1 MLELL
6 KNIYL
11 TNRFFWSFGG
21 LILLFCLSFA
31 LPFLF
36 PIAQT
41 LLVLGLIITVLDT
54 SLLFNK
60 KVKITSQRQLPKL
73 LSLGDSNKVVLQIE
87 NPSNL
92 TVKAT
97 IIEELPAQF
106 QKRNFEIVQNLVGG
120 AAETVQ
126 YELTPVVRGE
136 YEFGYTNIFLETFLG
151 FIKRKISGS
160 EKVVIPVYPSIIQ
173 MKEMQLKASSRLSYQ
188 EGIKKVR
195 RLGHS
200 YEFEQIKNYVRGD
213 DYRSINWKASS
224 RKGTLMVNQY
234 EDERAQQIYSIIDKS
249 RNMKMPFR
257 GMSLMDYAVNTS
269 LAISNI
275 ILKKH
280 DRAGLITFSDKI
292 GTVIKADRKPTQLN
306 KILSALYKEK
316 SGQLEADYELLYYA
330 ARKLITSRSLLL
342 LYTNFESKYS
352 LERVLPLL
360 RKVSKFH
367 LLVVVIFENTEIKS
381 FVEEKVSDTEGIYYQ
396 TIARK
401 FLNEKEQ
408 MIQILNQYGIQS
420 ILTKPEDL
428 SVNTINKYMGLK
440 SRGLI

>member
-1 MLELL
+1 ML
-6 KNIYL
+6 NIINNTYL

-21 LILLFCLSFA
+21 LILLFFLSFA

-36 PIAQT
+36 PVAQT
-41 LLVLGLIITVLDT
+41 LLVLGLIIALLDV

-60 KVKITSQRQLPKL
+60 KVRISCQRKLPKL
-73 LSLGDSNKVVLQIE
+73 LSLGDANKITLQVE

-92 TVKAT
+92 AVKAT

-106 QKRNFEIVQNLVGG
+106 QKRDFEIFQHLAGG
-120 AAETVQ
+120 AVETIQ
-126 YELTPVVRGE
+126 YELTPITRGE
-136 YEFGYTNIFLETFLG
+136 YEFGFTNIFLETFIG
-151 FIKRKISGS
+151 FIKRKVKGS
-160 EKVVIPVYPSIIQ
+160 EQTMIPVYPSIIQ
-173 MKEMQLKASSRLSYQ
+173 MKEMQLRASSRLSYQ

-224 RKGTLMVNQY
+224 RKGVLMVNQY
-234 EDERAQQIYSIIDKS
+234 EDERAQQVYSIIDKS
-249 RNMKMPFR
+249 RNMKMPFQ

-306 KILSALYKEK
+306 KILKALYNEK

-330 ARKLITSRSLLL
+330 SRKLITSRSLLL

-367 LLVVVIFENTEIKS
+367 LLVVVIFENTEIKN
-381 FVEEKVSDTEGIYYQ
+381 FVETKVADTEGIYYQ

-408 MIQILNQYGIQS
+408 MVQILKQYGIQS

-428 SVNTINKYMGLK
+428 SVNTINKYMALK

>member
-1 MLELL
+1 ML
-6 KNIYL
+6 NIINNTFL

-21 LILLFCLSFA
+21 LVLLFCLSFA

-36 PIAQT
+36 PVAQT
-41 LLVLGLIITVLDT
+41 LLVLGVIISLLDV

-60 KVKITSQRQLPKL
+60 KVSVSCQRKLPKL
-73 LSLGDSNKVVLQIE
+73 LSLGDANKIILQVG
-87 NPSNL
+87 NPSSL
-92 TVKAT
+92 AIKAT
-97 IIEELPAQF
+97 IVEELPAQF
-106 QKRNFEIVQNLVGG
+106 QKRDFEISQNLAGG
-120 AAETVQ
+120 SLETIQ

-136 YEFGYTNIFLETFLG
+136 YEFGYTNIFLETFIG
-151 FIKRKISGS
+151 FIKRKVKGS
-160 EKVVIPVYPSIIQ
+160 EQTMISVYPSIIQ
-173 MKEMQLKASSRLSYQ
+173 MKEMQLKASARLSYQ

-224 RKGTLMVNQY
+224 RKGALMVNQY
-234 EDERAQQIYSIIDKS
+234 EDERAQQVYSIIDKS
-249 RNMKMPFR
+249 RNMKMPFQ

-306 KILSALYKEK
+306 KILKALYNEK
-316 SGQLEADYELLYYA
+316 SGQLEADYELLYYVS
-330 ARKLITSRSLLL
+330 RKLITRRSLLL

-367 LLVVVIFENTEIKS
+367 LLVVIIFENTEIKN
-381 FVEEKVSDTEGIYYQ
+381 FVEQKVADTEGIYYQ

-408 MIQILNQYGIQS
+408 MVQILKRYGIQS

-428 SVNTINKYMGLK
+428 SVNTINKYMALK